1 MKYWDHSSEP
11 VWVQPGPSF
20 HMATSQTAWSEKLL
34 AKMSFCKRKKKK
46 KKKGSSSDFGAGVA
60 SAESRRT
67 YYGPAAGCGET
78 NL

>member
-1 MKYWDHSSEP
+1 MKWKITRKNEFL
-11 VWVQPGPSF
+11 Q
-20 HMATSQTAWSEKLL
+20 E
-34 AKMSFCKRKKKK
+34 KKKK